1 MHISRF
7 IVAASV
13 IAFSMAQNISQPSPR
28 DDDPHS
34 ITGPEGTGKPQ
45 VLVGRNAQ
53 ARCGPG
59 FGRCAG
65 DNCCSTAGYCGKT
78 KSHCSSPDCQINFG
92 HCDAHVTPDGPPTD
106 TIPRPKLGNVPYGPH
121 AVRSCLAP
129 GTVALTFDDGPN
141 KYTKD
146 LLDLLD
152 NYNAK
157 VTFFITGN
165 NNAKGPI
172 DTPGMPWASLIER
185 MHQSGHQIASHT
197 WSHQD
202 LSKISPE
209 QRRIQMLWNEVAL
222 RNILGGF
229 PTYMRPPYSSCT
241 MDSGCLNDMGTLGY
255 HVILYDIDTEDYS
268 HDSPSA
274 IQGSKDIFDK
284 SLARGKPSDKS
295 WLIIAHDVHEQT
307 VHNLTEHML
316 KKLSSDGYKI
326 VTVGE
331 CLGDP
336 EENWYRTDDRFDN
349 IVLQKASSPTSV
361 KQTISHD
368 GRCGASV
375 TCKGS
380 TFGPCC
386 GKNNKCGNSPKY
398 CGLGC
403 QPNAGRCQKSRH
415 MSTHRHGSDAKSEAG
430 DVVQPGLY
438 AAGSVFLA
446 AATLLR

>member
-1 MHISRF
+1 M
-7 IVAASV
+7 
-13 IAFSMAQNISQPSPR
+13 
-28 DDDPHS
+28 
-34 ITGPEGTGKPQ
+34 
-45 VLVGRNAQ
+45 
-53 ARCGPG
+53 
-59 FGRCAG
+59 
-65 DNCCSTAGYCGKT
+65 
-78 KSHCSSPDCQINFG
+78 
-92 HCDAHVTPDGPPTD
+92 TPDGPPTD